1 MEVNMAIKGFINK
14 LAIGPA
20 WNHFNLTVHPLIV
33 SACGKPFYL
42 TLDEALTTGRFQISE
57 VSETGRV
64 PELKVINRLPQP
76 VLLLDGEELIGA
88 KQNRV
93 LNLTIM
99 MPAESEMPIPVSC
112 VEAGRWR
119 HVSDS
124 FAGADRAQF
133 ARGRAKKLAQV
144 SRSLCEFGER
154 RSDQTNI
161 WEEISAKAERMSA
174 RSPTGAMAAIYE
186 RSHARL
192 DDFVH
197 AMPRRDRQ
205 VGAIF
210 SLNGQVAGVDIFDCA
225 NTFVKLSAKLIRS
238 YAIDAME
245 SPATTDSDGPTTD
258 AVRAF
263 LDDIADATATRVKA
277 LGLGDDLRLGGLSLA
292 GAALEISQQI
302 IHVVAFPASVYD
314 DYSDDTG
321 RSAHMARAQMRRRFH

>member
-1 MEVNMAIKGFINK
+1 
-14 LAIGPA
+14 
-20 WNHFNLTVHPLIV
+20 LIA
-33 SACGKPFYL
+33 SANGKPFYL

-57 VSETGRV
+57 VSESGSV
-64 PELKVINRLPQP
+64 PELRVINRLPQP
-76 VLLLDGEELIGA
+76 VILLDGEELTGA

-99 MPAESEMPIPVSC
+99 IPAESEMAIPVSC

-124 FAGADRAQF
+124 FVAADRAQF

-144 SRSLCEFGER
+144 TRSLCELGER

-161 WEEISAKAERMSA
+161 WEEISAKAARMSA
-174 RSPTGAMAAIYE
+174 SSPTGAMAAIYE

-205 VGAIF
+205 VGAVF
-210 SLNGQVAGVDIFDCA
+210 SINAQVAGVDIFDCA
-225 NTFVKLSAKLIRS
+225 NTFTKVSAKLIRS

-245 SPATTDSDGPTTD
+245 SPATTDSDRPNTD
-258 AVRAF
+258 SVRAF
-263 LDDIADATATRVKA
+263 LDDVAGATATRVKA
-277 LGLGDDLRLGGLSLA
+277 LGLGDDLRLGGLALA
-292 GAALEISQQI
+292 GAALEISQRI
-302 IHVVAFPASVYD
+302 VHVVAFPAAVYD
-314 DYSDDTG
+314 DHGDYS
-321 RSAHMARAQMRRRFH
+321 AQYAPMARAQMRRRFH